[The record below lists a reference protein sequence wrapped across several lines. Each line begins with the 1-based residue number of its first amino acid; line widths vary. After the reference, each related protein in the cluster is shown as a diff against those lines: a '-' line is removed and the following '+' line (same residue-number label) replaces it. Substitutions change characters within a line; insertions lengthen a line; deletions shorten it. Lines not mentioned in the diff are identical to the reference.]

1 MFFSQLE
8 SLSNSD
14 LKKLN
19 LLREFIKNIDNVC
32 VAFSGGVDS
41 SLVASIAQ
49 EQLGSKAF
57 AITGVSPSL
66 APYLLR
72 QARQQASWI
81 GIRHEEC
88 HTHEIKEPNY
98 YKNPENRCYTCK
110 KELHKHLKEI
120 STKSNKA
127 QVLDGVNHD
136 DLQEFRPGIHASNQA
151 GVMSPLAELEI
162 NKKSIRAISKALG
175 LPWWDKPAQPCLAS
189 RIPFGEEIS
198 STRLEQI
205 GLAEE
210 WIINLGFKS
219 VRVRS
224 QGLSGRI
231 ELPSDEIENF
241 LQSVQKEKVVKY
253 FLSIGFTSVSIDLEG
268 LISGKL
274 NRDRKFLNNQLKNTL
289 E

>member
-8 SLSNSD
+8 SLSKSD
-14 LKKLN
+14 LKKLY
-19 LLREFIKNIDNVC
+19 LLRDFIKAFENVC

-57 AITGVSPSL
+57 AITGVSSSL
-66 APYLLR
+66 APYLLK

-88 HTHEIKEPNY
+88 QTNEIKIPNY
-98 YKNPENRCYTCK
+98 YKNPENRCYACK
-110 KELHKHLKEI
+110 KELHKYLKEI
-120 STKSNKA
+120 SIQSNNA

-136 DLQEFRPGIHASNQA
+136 DLQEFRPGIHASNEA
-151 GVMSPLAELEI
+151 GARSPLAELEI
-162 NKKSIRAISKALG
+162 NKKSIRSISKALG

-198 STRLEQI
+198 SKRLEQI
-205 GLAEE
+205 ALAEE
-210 WIINLGFKS
+210 WIINLGFKR

-231 ELPSDEIENF
+231 ELPQAEIENF
-241 LQSVQKEKVVKY
+241 LQSVQKEEIINY

-274 NRDRKFLNNQLKNTL
+274 NRDRKLLNNQL
-289 E
+289 

>member
-19 LLREFIKNIDNVC
+19 LLREFIKDIGNVC

-41 SLVASIAQ
+41 SLVASISQ

-66 APYLLR
+66 APYLLK

-88 HTHEIKEPNY
+88 QTNEIKEPNY
-98 YKNPENRCYTCK
+98 YKNPENRCYACK

-120 STKSNKA
+120 SRYSNKA
-127 QVLDGVNHD
+127 QVVDGVNHD
-136 DLQEFRPGIHASNQA
+136 DLQEFRPGIDASNQA
-151 GVMSPLAELEI
+151 GVMSPLAELQI
-162 NKKSIRAISKALG
+162 NKNSIRSISKALG

-198 STRLEQI
+198 SKRLEQI
-205 GLAEE
+205 GLAEK
-210 WIINLGFKS
+210 WLINLGFKS

-241 LQSVQKEKVVKY
+241 LQSVHKEKIVKY

-274 NRDRKFLNNQLKNTL
+274 NRDRKLLNYQVKNRM